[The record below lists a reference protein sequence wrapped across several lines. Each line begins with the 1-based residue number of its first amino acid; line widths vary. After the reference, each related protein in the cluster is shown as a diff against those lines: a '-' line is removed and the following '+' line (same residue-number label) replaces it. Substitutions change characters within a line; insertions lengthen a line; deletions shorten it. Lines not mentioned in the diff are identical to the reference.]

1 MIDKISN
8 DLIDTCITYLN
19 SNENSDKI
27 KSNIIDP
34 FIMYIVDKF
43 YPYFIISMSIVILI
57 IILLLSIIFLVIR
70 SLN

>member
-1 MIDKISN
+1 MLTKISN
-8 DLIDTCITYLN
+8 DLIDICIKYLN
-19 SNENSDKI
+19 DKEHSEKI

>member
-1 MIDKISN
+1 MIDKLSN

-19 SNENSDKI
+19 TKDNSDKI

-34 FIMYIVDKF
+34 FIVYIVDKF

>member
-34 FIMYIVDKF
+34 FVMYIVDKF